1 MERVLGYILCH
12 LDPKVKVKVKV
23 MYFLVTS
30 TFGHSN
36 FNLCKCI
43 IRYSYLVTVSPPVV
57 CNVPVPCKADRDMHQ
72 LGAWLDSDPIAE

>member
-1 MERVLGYILCH
+1 MMERVLGNILCH

-23 MYFLVTS
+23 MYFLVTL
-30 TFGHSN
+30 TIGHSN

-57 CNVPVPCKADRDMHQ
+57 CNVRSLVKLTEIGTS
-72 LGAWLDSDPIAE
+72 LGHG